1 MSKKYI
7 LIVDDSDFDR
17 QLLVNAIAKKSN
29 FHTLEANSG
38 EQCLELLEKEK
49 VSLILM
55 DIMMPGDFGTQVLIK
70 IREKFNAI
78 ELPIIMVTAKA
89 DASDVIG
96 CLQSGAND
104 YITKPVNF
112 NTAVSRMTTHLM
124 LAEISNKMAHLKEME
139 ALNAMITTYNHE
151 INNPLAIA
159 LGCLNTPLVKDEQ
172 SVEKLKEA
180 LWRIAGIVQKIREVT
195 EQKEVEFEAYPKTDK
210 MVKLK

>member
-1 MSKKYI
+1 VSKKYI
-7 LIVDDSDFDR
+7 LVVDDSDFDR
-17 QLLVNAIAKKSN
+17 QLLVNAITKKSN

-38 EQCLELLEKEK
+38 ERCLELLETEN
-49 VSLILM
+49 VSLILL
-55 DIMMPGDFGTQVLIK
+55 DIMMPGAFGTQVLMK

-78 ELPIIMVTAKA
+78 ELPIIMVTSKA
-89 DASDVIG
+89 DASDVIS

-112 NTAVSRMTTHLM
+112 STAVSRMTTHLM
-124 LAEISNKMAHLKEME
+124 LAEISNKMAHLKEMA
-139 ALNAMITTYNHE
+139 ALDAMITTYNHE

-159 LGCLNTPLVKDEQ
+159 LGCLNAPLLKDEQ
-172 SVEKLKEA
+172 SVEKLKSA

-195 EQKEVEFEAYPKTDK
+195 NQKEAEFEAYPKTGK